1 MATHSTNSVRGFPFL
16 SSIPSLATVIC
27 RLFNDGHSDQ
37 CEVVPHCSFDMHFS
51 EISDVEHL
59 FICPLAICEQPFF
72 FLTKVYSKELYCTIV
87 VMLPESFMPGRA
99 TTLEQQMITLHR
111 EIVSRA

>member
-1 MATHSTNSVRGFPFL
+1 MAILTSVRWYHTAVLICISLRLVMLNIFSYAHWPFVN
-16 SSIPSLATVIC
+16 SL
-27 RLFNDGHSDQ
+27 
-37 CEVVPHCSFDMHFS
+37 
-51 EISDVEHL
+51 
-59 FICPLAICEQPFF
+59 F